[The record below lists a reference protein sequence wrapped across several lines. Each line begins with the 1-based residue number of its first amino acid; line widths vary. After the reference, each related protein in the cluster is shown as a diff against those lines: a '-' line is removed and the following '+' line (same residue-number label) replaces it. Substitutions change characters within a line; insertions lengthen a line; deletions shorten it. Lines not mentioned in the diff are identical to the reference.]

1 MKIDPRLPAL
11 LLSSLAF
18 AACGGGT
25 SPADSAGSDTAP
37 AASDGG
43 AEPGADSAPSAAP
56 TLGGTPSPAD
66 ARLYFIAPAD
76 GATVTSPV
84 RVEFGLDNMEV
95 VPAGT
100 EAPASGH
107 HHVIIDTELPPFDL
121 PIPADANHVHYGS
134 GASAAELELAPGTH
148 TLQLLLGDHLHVP
161 HDPPVYSERI
171 TITVEAG
178 DAGGG

>member
-1 MKIDPRLPAL
+1 MTIDPRLPAL
-11 LLSSLAF
+11 LLSSLAI
-18 AACGGGT
+18 AACSGNDAGPSAQAGGT
-25 SPADSAGSDTAP
+25 P
-37 AASDGG
+37 AADRT
-43 AEPGADSAPSAAP
+43 EPAAAP

-66 ARLYFIAPAD
+66 ARLYFVTPAD

-84 RVEFGLDNMEV
+84 RVEFGLDNMAV

-107 HHVIIDTELPPFDL
+107 HHVIIDAELPPFDQ

-134 GASAAELELAPGTH
+134 GASSAQLELAPGQH

-171 TITVEAG
+171 TVTVEAG
-178 DAGGG
+178 DAGEG